1 MSDLW
6 AALALV
12 AVIEGL
18 FLFVA
23 PGAWRRVAEQL
34 QLLPDA
40 ALRRFGAVMVAA
52 GLLAL
57 YLVRG
62 GGQGP

>member
-6 AALALV
+6 AALCLV

-18 FLFVA
+18 FLVAA
-23 PGAWRRVAEQL
+23 PGGWKRAAEQL
-34 QLLPDA
+34 QNLPDEHV
-40 ALRRFGAVMVAA
+40 RRVGGIVLIL
-52 GLLAL
+52 GILSL

-62 GGQGP
+62 G

>member
-6 AALALV
+6 AALSLV

-18 FLFVA
+18 VLFA
-23 PGAWRRVAEQL
+23 MPGAWKRTMERMQAMDE
-34 QLLPDA
+34 P
-40 ALRRFGAVMVAA
+40 ALRRIGGFVLIA
-52 GLLAL
+52 GLVAL

-62 GGQGP
+62 G

>member
-1 MSDLW
+1 MTDLW

-18 FLFVA
+18 LLFAFPDVWKRA
-23 PGAWRRVAEQL
+23 AEQL
-34 QLLPDA
+34 LAMPARQLRLVGGVI
-40 ALRRFGAVMVAA
+40 LTI
-52 GLLAL
+52 GLIAL

-62 GGQGP
+62 G

>member
-6 AALALV
+6 AALCLV

-23 PGAWRRVAEQL
+23 PGAWKRAVEQMLSMPDETVRRVGGVIL
-34 QLLPDA
+34 IL
-40 ALRRFGAVMVAA
+40 
-52 GLLAL
+52 GLLSL

-62 GGQGP
+62 

>member
-6 AALALV
+6 AALCLV

-18 FLFVA
+18 FLFA
-23 PGAWRRVAEQL
+23 TPRAWKRAAEQL
-34 QLLPDA
+34 QAMPDEHV
-40 ALRRFGAVMVAA
+40 RRVGGVVLIL
-52 GLLAL
+52 GLVSL

-62 GGQGP
+62 S

>member
-1 MSDLW
+1 MTDLW

-18 FLFVA
+18 LLFA
-23 PGAWRRVAEQL
+23 FPDIWKRTAEQL
-34 QLLPDA
+34 LAMPAQQLRLVGGTI
-40 ALRRFGAVMVAA
+40 LIA
-52 GLLAL
+52 GLIAL

-62 GGQGP
+62 G